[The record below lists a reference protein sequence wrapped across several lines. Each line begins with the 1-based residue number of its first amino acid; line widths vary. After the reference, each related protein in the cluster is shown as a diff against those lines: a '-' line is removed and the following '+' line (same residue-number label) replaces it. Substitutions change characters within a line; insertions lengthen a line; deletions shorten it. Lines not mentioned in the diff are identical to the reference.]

1 MKLFRFLLLLLFLS
15 NAYAD
20 GVIKKYPGDF
30 GLNCNYSSK
39 SNNYPIILIYSPKNN
54 VTWVGERTPKDLFY
68 RTNLIYDL
76 VKTDKVIAFKITGRG
91 SVSNWTLDR
100 STLEITE
107 KYYFEYLK
115 RDSIFNY
122 NCDLLP
128 DDDFISSIKY
138 YLEKYPPPPPPP
150 PRAPN
155 KL

>member
-1 MKLFRFLLLLLFLS
+1 M
-15 NAYAD
+15 
-20 GVIKKYPGDF
+20 
-30 GLNCNYSSK
+30 
-39 SNNYPIILIYSPKNN
+39 
-54 VTWVGERTPKDLFY
+54 
-68 RTNLIYDL
+68 
-76 VKTDKVIAFKITGRG
+76 KTDKVIAFKITGSG
-91 SVSNWTLDR
+91 SVNNWTLDR
-100 STLEITE
+100 STLKITE

-122 NCDLLP
+122 KCDLLP

>member
-30 GLNCNYSSK
+30 GLNCNYDDK
-39 SNNYPIILIYSPKNN
+39 SNKYPIIIIYSPENN
-54 VTWVGERTPKDLFY
+54 VTWKGESTPKDLFY
-68 RTNLIYDL
+68 RINLIYGL
-76 VKTDKVIAFKITGRG
+76 VKTDKEIKFNLSGPTYTL
-91 SVSNWTLDR
+91 WTLDR
-100 STLEITE
+100 STLKITE

-115 RDSIFNY
+115 RDVINNY